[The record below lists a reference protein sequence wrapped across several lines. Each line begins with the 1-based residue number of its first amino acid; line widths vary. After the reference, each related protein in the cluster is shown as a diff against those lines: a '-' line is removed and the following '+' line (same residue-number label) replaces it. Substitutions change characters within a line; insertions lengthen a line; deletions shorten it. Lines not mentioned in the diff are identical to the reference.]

1 MPPEEPEADF
11 EHATMTRASPFSLSS
26 SSSSAYTSLD
36 FSRIRSRIAQYLSF
50 KDCLSCALVCKDW
63 HNDFVAPLWHTLNF
77 ETQAAFT
84 QLPPAVIAKHGHLF
98 IQIRNPSTIEHI
110 QSLQHASIRS
120 LKVLHI
126 TLLQD
131 NPIFN
136 ALCYDLVR
144 RNNTSLI
151 DLHLTAPGV
160 AVAERRASSV
170 FYVPVNDLMLY
181 TPSLQVYNSPTSSL
195 RKLSLDN
202 ICLSREAFSAM
213 LQASP
218 ELEVLALDQVI
229 IFAHGHI
236 NLFKHG
242 NIRHIRATL
251 AQVWA
256 PDASQRSPSLLV
268 HFPRLQSWQML
279 PAPAEEAPAPT
290 EETPAPA
297 EETPAPAEEAPAPA
311 EETPAPTEEAPA
323 PAEKAP
329 APTEE
334 APAPTEEAPAPAEE
348 ASAPAEEAPA
358 PAEETPAPAEETPES
373 DAVEMEHA
381 PETLMKQ
388 VRDELKSCCPHFQ
401 RVDFDTTDSGSVSKL
416 LSGIFY
422 NLWSIKFCEPE
433 ETLQMNVLTSIL
445 VHNDTLRSL
454 VITPAIQADK
464 EKEPA
469 YQQQANDRAILL
481 VPRICRK
488 LQVLS
493 FESVVMDMDLIEDH
507 EWACKDLRELRL
519 KIKGLESPAEIDGCL
534 EQFVALRG
542 ALRRRGG
549 RHTKGPPQ
557 VSLLKTPFLSSAP
570 NVRVLDGGSR
580 AKDEDELGRESK
592 SISERVL
599 RHLLSFKKLTTVWLG
614 TKDYHVA
621 V

>member
-297 EETPAPAEEAPAPA
+297 EET
-311 EETPAPTEEAPA
+311 
-323 PAEKAP
+323 
-329 APTEE
+329 
-334 APAPTEEAPAPAEE
+334 
-348 ASAPAEEAPA
+348 
-358 PAEETPAPAEETPES
+358 
-373 DAVEMEHA
+373 
-381 PETLMKQ
+381 
-388 VRDELKSCCPHFQ
+388 
-401 RVDFDTTDSGSVSKL
+401 VDFDTTDSGSVSKL